1 MNINKVQQKT
11 NINNKPSFQARI
23 KFSEN
28 FAQHYTSGKLEEV
41 TKAIKNLGSDKDSID
56 LSLKKYTTSWSI
68 ESSYTIKDQSDIFS
82 RYNYSRYGL
91 LNNVLDNI
99 STKFQE
105 IYGNHYQNLDKQA
118 DDIQESIT
126 KKTKEPVNP
135 QKQTD
140 EITEKGI
147 NSELEELINKKVEE
161 KIKNI
166 IDTKLETLVGK
177 MLAKQIKT
185 NPIFQPK
192 SAESEGLNL
201 VKLAKEYTL
210 ENSAKRQSKN
220 SKTNKTKNKKV

>member
-82 RYNYSRYGL
+82 RYNSSRYGL

-105 IYGNHYQNLDKQA
+105 IYGNYYKNLDKQ
-118 DDIQESIT
+118 
-126 KKTKEPVNP
+126 
-135 QKQTD
+135 
-140 EITEKGI
+140 
-147 NSELEELINKKVEE
+147 ELINKKVEE